1 LLLWFGEMAEEG
13 IGAVELFVAHGL
25 ELIQGEGSGLWFA
38 ECIEGFAAKPCD
50 LISGDGLELFALEA

>member
-1 LLLWFGEMAEEG
+1 MAEEG

-50 LISGDGLELFALEA
+50 LISGDGLELLALEA